1 MKRKLEECA
10 HAAGIACRDWL
21 GASFPQTFPNFM
33 EVYIA
38 IQDTYA
44 PPTIPGVHTLYLI
57 HEPLDVDSIR
67 QYVNNR
73 QSTQLVVRSP
83 NDAIKILQTFAP
95 TFNVK
100 SLNLDHIV

>member
-1 MKRKLEECA
+1 MKRKLVDCDRTD
-10 HAAGIACRDWL
+10 GIACRDWL
-21 GASFPQTFPNFM
+21 GASFPQSFPNFI

-44 PPTIPGVHTLYLI
+44 PPAIPGVHCIYLI
-57 HEPLDVDSIR
+57 HEPLNLDTIR
-67 QYVNNR
+67 QYVTHR
-73 QSTQLVVRSP
+73 QSTQLVVSCP
-83 NDAIKILQTFAP
+83 NDAITILQTFAP